1 MPRAELMQLEGESF
15 PILQSFPL
23 HRDPVHRPHSLPVS
37 TDDDASTSAL
47 QSQPPLHSHVMAN
60 SDDDIDV
67 VQPPITHSAAHPLP
81 FISGSHRPFTIQ
93 SILNPLSPAHD
104 DGDFEISTSFDLT
117 DQPLGTGTS
126 LGDLGDPISR
136 HLVSLE
142 VAQQLYALFV
152 LISSCLFLSFMTV
165 ILNHSFFEKLN
176 QIVMLFD
183 PAMHTFEYVRHKSS
197 FLCVLLRF
205 RPSLSLLTD
214 IIGSPPSFPRPPNLL
229 PQTFIRDYR
238 K

>member
-1 MPRAELMQLEGESF
+1 MPRAELEGQSF
-15 PILQSFPL
+15 HVLQSLPL
-23 HRDPVHRPHSLPVS
+23 LGDSIHRPHSLS
-37 TDDDASTSAL
+37 TDDEESTPGF
-47 QSQPPLHSHVMAN
+47 QSQPTLHSRVMTN
-60 SDDDIDV
+60 SEDDVDV

-104 DGDFEISTSFDLT
+104 DRDFEISTNFDLT
-117 DQPLGTGTS
+117 DEPLGTETS

-142 VAQQLYALFV
+142 MAQQLYALYV
-152 LISSCLFLSFMTV
+152 LIGSCLCLSFITV
-165 ILNHSFFEKLN
+165 IFNHSFFEKLN

-183 PAMHTFEYVRHKSS
+183 PAMHTFEYVRRKSS
-197 FLCVLLRF
+197 FLCVLSHF
-205 RPSLSLLTD
+205 RPSSCLLTD
-214 IIGSPPSFPRPPNLL
+214 IIGSPLSFPRPPNLL